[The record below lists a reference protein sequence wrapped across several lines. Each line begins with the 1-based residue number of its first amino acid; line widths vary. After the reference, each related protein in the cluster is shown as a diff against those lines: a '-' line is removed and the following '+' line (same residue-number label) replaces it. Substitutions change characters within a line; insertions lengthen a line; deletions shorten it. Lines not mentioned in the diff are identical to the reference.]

1 MKILKCWAKFPI
13 AFEISLAFM
22 SGSWQY
28 WSNLLPYQ
36 LLLYFVSFYSS
47 VRLFLVLFR
56 LFPRDMKNHYRGS
69 SHENGLEIL
78 V

>member
-13 AFEISLAFM
+13 ALELSQVFT

-36 LLLYFVSFYSS
+36 LLLHFI
-47 VRLFLVLFR
+47 LFCFIPL
-56 LFPRDMKNHYRGS
+56 
-69 SHENGLEIL
+69 
-78 V
+78 